1 MDKIIVLD
9 FGGQYCHLIS
19 RRIRDLGVYSEVMP
33 AFTTKETL
41 EKNPDL
47 KGLILSGGAASV
59 YDKNS
64 PKCEKEILRLTRGKR
79 QEARDRIPILGIC
92 YGHQLIAFLEG
103 GNVISSTVG
112 EYGITDLTMLNF
124 VGQGFSLTKGLKK
137 TEKVWMNHK
146 DIVKELPKNYSTIA
160 STKHSRIAV
169 FANETDKIYG
179 VQFHP
184 EVTHTENGTKIL
196 KNFVIDICKAK
207 REWDASHIINNIKQ
221 EIKEK
226 IGNRKA
232 VIALSG
238 GVDSSTAAILVK
250 EVIGKNLF
258 AVYVDTGL
266 MRYKETELMQEIFS
280 DNVTTRLAP
289 AKSRQTWN
297 DRKHEEKQDSFS
309 RFRGLSRLRGKSY
322 GLNLK
327 IVHAEDRFFKALKGV
342 VAPEKKRK
350 IIGKLFIDIFDE
362 VAIKENATVLI
373 QGTIYSDRIES
384 GITKHSST
392 IKSHHNVGGL
402 PKEMKLE
409 LYEPLRNLY
418 KDEVRKLAAKVGLR
432 KDIIKR
438 HVFPGPGLAVRIIGE
453 ITPQKAEIVRQSSY
467 IVEQELKKA
476 NLYEKVWMAFTVFLS
491 IKSVG
496 IQGDARSY
504 KNPLVV
510 RIIESK
516 DAMTANFV
524 KIPYEIL
531 ERISTRITNEI
542 SEVNRV
548 VYDISNKPPATMEWE

>member
-1 MDKIIVLD
+1 LKILKP
-9 FGGQYCHLIS
+9 S
-19 RRIRDLGVYSEVMP
+19 RL
-33 AFTTKETL
+33 
-41 EKNPDL
+41 L
-47 KGLILSGGAASV
+47 KGL
-59 YDKNS
+59 
-64 PKCEKEILRLTRGKR
+64 E
-79 QEARDRIPILGIC
+79 
-92 YGHQLIAFLEG
+92 
-103 GNVISSTVG
+103 
-112 EYGITDLTMLNF
+112 
-124 VGQGFSLTKGLKK
+124 K

-146 DIVKELPKNYSTIA
+146 DIVKSLPKDYQVIA
-160 STKHSRIAV
+160 STKHSRIAA
-169 FANETDKIYG
+169 FANDKDKIYG

-184 EVTHTENGTKIL
+184 EVTHTENGNKIL

-207 REWDASHIINNIKQ
+207 REWDASHIISNIKH
-221 EIKEK
+221 EIKER

-238 GVDSSTAAILVK
+238 GVDSSTAAILAK
-250 EVIGKNLF
+250 DVIGKNLI
-258 AVYVDTGL
+258 AVYVDTGM

-280 DNVTTRLAP
+280 DKATTKTR
-289 AKSRQTWN
+289 N
-297 DRKHEEKQDSFS
+297 ERKHEEKQDSFS
-309 RFRGLSRLRGKSY
+309 CLRGFSSLRGKSY

-327 IVHAEDRFFKALKGV
+327 IVHAEERFFKALKGV
-342 VAPEKKRK
+342 IEPEKKRK

-362 VAIKENATVLI
+362 VAIKEDAKVLI

-504 KNPLVV
+504 KNPVVV

-516 DAMTANFV
+516 DAMTANFS